1 MTKRVSFLAVPA
13 LMACL
18 LTAGCV
24 TDGWNSSQASP
35 AADTQAQASQA
46 SDSVRPSLV
55 VKDSNSTVLYRP
67 GSRDSYTDTGMPA
80 VPAAPVE
87 TETTAYKG
95 MSPDPDMAE
104 YRKKSTAKIVA
115 EEPVIKD
122 DWQPAP
128 YEGVQDLPVKNPR
141 IDTLVGRKVQEMY
154 QELQSLQSEINK
166 HDSHLTNLQMQG
178 DSIAGTYYG
187 MTGEL
192 SARLQSG
199 TTPGNPEMLD
209 LWNSAGEQL
218 DKLASQSK
226 DLTRLSNDIANTAS
240 RGAFLHDSTRA
251 TFGLSGAVEDDH
263 TNLTA
268 LEDMVNQDIVRINRM
283 MNVVNDEIN
292 RRNAYLRTERL
303 NMQTLS
309 AAIANG
315 ELYGQSMSSRLFS
328 RVADTPD
335 EHDPAASFN
344 AAPVPAKRPLVIIRF
359 DRPNVQYQ
367 QPLYTALSQAM
378 EKYPGA
384 QFDVVAVSPASR
396 NPAEQALAS
405 SDARRHSENVLR
417 TMTQMGVPTNR
428 ISMGAETRSGIG
440 ANEVHLYIR

>member
-18 LTAGCV
+18 LTAGCA
-24 TDGWNSSQASP
+24 TDGWNSSQAEP
-35 AADTQAQASQA
+35 A
-46 SDSVRPSLV
+46 SDKQVQMAQTADSARPSLV
-55 VKDSNSTVLYRP
+55 VKDKNSTVLYRP
-67 GSRDSYTDTGMPA
+67 GSRDSYTDQGMPA
-80 VPAAPVE
+80 VAATPVA
-87 TETTAYKG
+87 TETTSYKG
-95 MSPDPDMAE
+95 MSPDPDMAG
-104 YRKKSTAKIVA
+104 YRMKPAAK
-115 EEPVIKD
+115 EPVIKD
-122 DWQPAP
+122 SWEPAP
-128 YEGVQDLPVKNPR
+128 YNGAQELPVKKPR

-154 QELQSLQSEINK
+154 QEQQSLQTEINK
-166 HDSHLTNLQMQG
+166 HDAHLTQLQMQG
-178 DSIAGTYYG
+178 DSIAGAYYG
-187 MTGEL
+187 LTGEL
-192 SARLQSG
+192 STRLQSG

-209 LWNSAGEQL
+209 IWNSAGEHL
-218 DKLASQSK
+218 DKLSAQSK

-283 MNVVNDEIN
+283 LNVINDEIN

-344 AAPVPAKRPLVIIRF
+344 AVPVPAKRPLVIIRF

-405 SDARRHSENVLR
+405 SDARRNSENVLR

-428 ISMGAETRSGIG
+428 ISVGSETRSGIG
-440 ANEVHLYIR
+440 ATEVHLYIR

>member
-18 LTAGCV
+18 MTSGCA
-24 TDGWNSSQASP
+24 TDGWSSSQAE
-35 AADTQAQASQA
+35 QA
-46 SDSVRPSLV
+46 SDKQMQMAQAADSTRPSLV
-55 VKDSNSTVLYRP
+55 VKDNNSTILYRP
-67 GSRDSYTDTGMPA
+67 GSRDSYTDSVMP
-80 VPAAPVE
+80 VAAPAE
-87 TETTAYKG
+87 TESSSYNG
-95 MSPDPDMAE
+95 MSPDPEMAS
-104 YRKKSTAKIVA
+104 YRSQPAAKVVVA
-115 EEPVIKD
+115 EPVIED
-122 DWQPAP
+122 SWIDMSDNS
-128 YEGVQDLPVKNPR
+128 VQELPIKHPR

-154 QELQSLQSEINK
+154 QELQALQAEVNK

-178 DSIAGTYYG
+178 DSIAGAYYS

-209 LWNSAGEQL
+209 MWNSAGEQL
-218 DKLASQSK
+218 DKLSAQSK
-226 DLTRLSNDIANTAS
+226 DLSRLSNDIANTAS
-240 RGAFLHDSTRA
+240 KGAFLNDSTRA

-268 LEDMVNQDIVRINRM
+268 LEDMVNQGIVRINRM
-283 MNVVNDEIN
+283 LNVVNDEIN

-303 NMQTLS
+303 NMQTMS
-309 AAIANG
+309 VAIANG

-328 RVADTPD
+328 RVADTAD
-335 EHDPAASFN
+335 ERDPAASFN
-344 AAPVPAKRPLVIIRF
+344 AAPVPSKRPLVIIRF

-396 NPAEQALAS
+396 NPAEQALSS
-405 SDARRHSENVLR
+405 SDARRNSENVLR

-428 ISMGAETRSGIG
+428 ISMGSETRPNIG
-440 ANEVHLYIR
+440 ASEVHLYIR

>member
-1 MTKRVSFLAVPA
+1 MTKRVSFLAIPA

-18 LTAGCV
+18 LTAGCA
-24 TDGWNSSQASP
+24 TDGWSTTQAEPASDKTAQMAQ
-35 AADTQAQASQA
+35 AADST
-46 SDSVRPSLV
+46 RPSLV
-55 VKDSNSTVLYRP
+55 VKDKNSTVLYRP
-67 GSRDSYTDTGMPA
+67 GSRDSYTGTAMPA
-80 VPAAPVE
+80 AAPPPVE
-87 TETTAYKG
+87 TEVAAYKG
-95 MSPDPDMAE
+95 MSPEPDMAG
-104 YRKKSTAKIVA
+104 YGTKTVSKPALK
-115 EEPVIKD
+115 EPVITD
-122 DWQPAP
+122 SWEPMSHDT
-128 YEGVQDLPVKNPR
+128 VQKLPVQTPR

-154 QELQSLQSEINK
+154 QELQALQDEVNK

-178 DSIAGTYYG
+178 DSIAGAYYG

-199 TTPGNPEMLD
+199 TTPGNPEMLEM
-209 LWNSAGEQL
+209 WNSAGEQL
-218 DKLASQSK
+218 DKLSAQSK

-309 AAIANG
+309 VAIANG

-328 RVADTPD
+328 RVADTSD
-335 EHDPAASFN
+335 ERDPAASFN

-405 SDARRHSENVLR
+405 SDARRNSEDVLR

-428 ISMGAETRSGIG
+428 ISMGSETRPNIG
-440 ANEVHLYIR
+440 ATEVHLYIR